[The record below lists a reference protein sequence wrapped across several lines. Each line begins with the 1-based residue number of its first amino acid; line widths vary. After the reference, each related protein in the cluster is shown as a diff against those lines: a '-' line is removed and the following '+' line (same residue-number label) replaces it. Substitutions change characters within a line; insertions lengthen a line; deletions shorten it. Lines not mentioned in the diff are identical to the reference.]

1 MAAGKT
7 TRKKPTFEEQLTRVE
22 QLITRMESGDLSLEE
37 SVQQYENG
45 IRLLSAL
52 EKELGDAVQRLTVIR
67 QGTDGKDTEVPLEA
81 KA

>member
-1 MAAGKT
+1 MAAART

-81 KA
+81 KE